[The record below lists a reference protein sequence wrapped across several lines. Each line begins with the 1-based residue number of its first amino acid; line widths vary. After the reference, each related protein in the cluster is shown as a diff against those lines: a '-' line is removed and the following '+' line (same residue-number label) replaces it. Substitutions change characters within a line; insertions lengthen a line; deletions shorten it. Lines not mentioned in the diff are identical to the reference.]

1 MIKAIPAFL
10 AALTLLLAVG
20 CTAQE
25 TPTIIVHLIVD
36 GHQHVYRH
44 TVPVTVDQFLREAEV
59 ETGPMDRINPQPYT
73 QIFNEMRITIIR
85 VEQTEEC
92 EELTVPFRTQTRIV
106 EGLAPDE
113 ERIGQA
119 GDNGIEQV
127 CYRVNI
133 EDGVRQQ
140 PVEISRVTVRAPQ
153 DEILYVG
160 SSNQLEPVAITGTLA
175 YINNGN
181 AWVMRG
187 SSDARRALTNTGDLD
202 NRVFSLSS
210 DGRQLL
216 VSRTVPDSAVF
227 NHLWLIPDI
236 TTNAEPVR
244 LTPQNVL
251 YADWVP
257 GRTNTISYSTGESRE
272 SPPGWQA
279 LNDLMLMRI
288 DPQSGQ
294 HVSIEEILSRSTGG
308 FYGWW
313 GTQYEW
319 SPDGSQ
325 LAWIRADSVGLVDL
339 DEGVLGPSLLEYPV
353 FNPFQDWSWRTTV
366 SWSPDN
372 NLIVSTIHGP
382 PVGNERPEASPVFNV
397 KAAAADG
404 SYAVEIVERAGIW
417 STPRFSPL
425 INDEGNPFPR
435 GNLAYLRA
443 REWERNLRGE
453 YDLIVAD
460 RDGSNARVV
469 FPTDNQPGL
478 TADQFAQDYTW
489 SPDGQQ
495 IAFIYQGN
503 LWLVDVETAI
513 SFQLTQGGGASKPVW
528 TR

>member
-1 MIKAIPAFL
+1 MRAKSAFL
-10 AALTLLLAVG
+10 VLLATLLFAG
-20 CTAQE
+20 CTTQE
-25 TPTIIVHLIVD
+25 PPAIIVHLIVD
-36 GHQHVYRH
+36 GQQHVYRH
-44 TVPVTVDQFLREAEV
+44 TEPVTVEQFLREAEV
-59 ETGPMDRINPQPYT
+59 ETAPLDRINPQPYT
-73 QIFNEMRITIIR
+73 QIFNDMRITIIR
-85 VEQTEEC
+85 VEQVEEC
-92 EELTVPFRTQTRIV
+92 EEITVPFRTQTRIV

-119 GDNGIEQV
+119 GDNGIEEV

-153 DEILYVG
+153 DEILYIG
-160 SSNQLEPVAITGTLA
+160 SSNQLEPVPITGTLA

-187 SSDARRALTNTGDLD
+187 SSDARRALTNNGDLD
-202 NRVFSLSS
+202 NRVFTLSS

-216 VSRTVPDSAVF
+216 MSRTVPDSAVF
-227 NHLWLIPDI
+227 NHLWLISDI
-236 TTNAEPVR
+236 TVNAEPVR

-257 GRTNTISYSTGESRE
+257 GRNNTISYSTGESRD

-288 DPQSGQ
+288 DPQTGQ
-294 HVSIEEILSRSTGG
+294 HVSIEEVLARSTGG

-325 LAWIRADSVGLVDL
+325 LAWIRADSVGLVDF
-339 DEGVLGPSLLEYPV
+339 DEGSLSEPLLEYPV
-353 FNPFQDWSWRTTV
+353 FNPFQDWSWRTTI

-372 NLIVSTIHGP
+372 DMIVTTTHGP
-382 PVGNERPEASPVFNV
+382 PVGNERPEASPVFDV
-397 KAAAADG
+397 KAAAIDG
-404 SYAVEIVERAGIW
+404 TFDVAIVERAGIW
-417 STPRFSPL
+417 STPRFSPYL
-425 INDEGNPFPR
+425 DDAENPFPR
-435 GNLAYLRA
+435 GYLAYLRA

-469 FPTDNQPGL
+469 FPPEDQPGL
-478 TADQFAQDYTW
+478 VADQFAQDYTW
-489 SPDGQQ
+489 SPDGRQ
-495 IAFIYQGN
+495 IAFVYQGN
-503 LWLVDVETAI
+503 LWLVDVETGI
-513 SFQLTQGGGASKPVW
+513 TYQLTQGGGASKPVW